1 MINIGSINI
10 EIVHS
15 DLTKYNSDAIVN
27 STNSSLDLTQ
37 GVLLN
42 SLYIVII

>member
-1 MINIGSINI
+1 MINIGSINV
-10 EIVHS
+10 EIVHG
-15 DLTKYNSDAIVN
+15 DLTKDNSDAIVN

-42 SLYIVII
+42 RLYIIII